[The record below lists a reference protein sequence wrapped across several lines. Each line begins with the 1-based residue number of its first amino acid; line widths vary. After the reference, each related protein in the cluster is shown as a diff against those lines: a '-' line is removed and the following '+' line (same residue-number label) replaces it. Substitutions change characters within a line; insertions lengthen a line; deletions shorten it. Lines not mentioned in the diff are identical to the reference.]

1 MRLSLFLVLVVFT
14 TALHAQ
20 DREKD
25 ALRRM
30 QAANQRL
37 AAERAQLERE
47 KAKLE
52 QEQQAAAKEK
62 SALEKSLKG
71 EKGLAAKQKK
81 EIEAL
86 EEAKAGLEAKL
97 AESAAREAA
106 LAAKLAETEKAL
118 AASRQDGEQ
127 LKKRLA
133 NQSETI
139 GLWQAKTGACQEK
152 NGELARL
159 GYELAERYR
168 AKTCEDINF
177 ENEPFTGIR
186 RARMESLLEDYRQRV
201 DGQHFDARND
211 LPKEKGQ

>member
-1 MRLSLFLVLVVFT
+1 MKILLIALLLAFSGSLYS
-14 TALHAQ
+14 Q

-52 QEQQAAAKEK
+52 QAQQAAAKEK

-71 EKGLAAKQKK
+71 EKGVVAKQRK

-86 EEAKAGLEAKL
+86 EAAKTGLEAKL
-97 AESAAREAA
+97 AEAAAREAA

-127 LKKRLA
+127 LRKRIA
-133 NQSETI
+133 NQSGTI
-139 GLWQAKTGACQEK
+139 GLWQAKAGDCQAK

-159 GYELAERYR
+159 GHELAERYR
-168 AKTCEDINF
+168 AKSCADVGR
-177 ENEPFTGIR
+177 ENEVFTGLG
-186 RARMESLLEDYRQRV
+186 RARMENLLEDYKDRIDARR
-201 DGQHFDARND
+201 FDARQE
-211 LPKEKGQ
+211 LAKEKGK